1 MTGLGFG
8 VLWGQAGSLVSR
20 SVKSFVSRIWIAPG
34 IQISQAASLASMGID
49 RKDTS
54 CQSLCKERQEET
66 RKERVE
72 LRLSIPLMVSG
83 RTMTSEPQES
93 VHCPS
98 NFAEVFW
105 KWVCNSSKWC
115 RLRVLR
121 LAPQASCLPEI
132 MTHLSLKPWT
142 ATVGLGWVQI
152 TCDGALHC
160 ACVREAPVL
169 SGRVSQTGFGDNS
182 LLYMIW
188 ASVPN
193 SIFLS
198 LPSLQLCEWL
208 KVSMFVNHFSNS
220 VGRVLSDVKDR
231 EWNMETVTVVSQIKG
246 PIAFCFFSLC
256 SYTADTDTNSK
267 LFTYLL
273 ISAENTNTFPTFTRI
288 QLLMWVNSFSPP
300 NTRCS
305 RANPSMWQINNQ
317 LE

>member
-1 MTGLGFG
+1 MPIFVQGTAGGNQERTGGTASQYPSHG
-8 VLWGQAGSLVSR
+8 VWQDHD
-20 SVKSFVSRIWIAPG
+20 FWAPG
-34 IQISQAASLASMGID
+34 KCPLPQQ
-49 RKDTS
+49 
-54 CQSLCKERQEET
+54 LCWGLLK
-66 RKERVE
+66 K
-72 LRLSIPLMVSG
+72 VS
-83 RTMTSEPQES
+83 
-93 VHCPS
+93 
-98 NFAEVFW
+98 
-105 KWVCNSSKWC
+105 WVCNSSKWC

-132 MTHLSLKPWT
+132 MTRPSLKPWA
-142 ATVGLGWVQI
+142 ATVELGWVRI

-208 KVSMFVNHFSNS
+208 KVSMFANHFSNS

-273 ISAENTNTFPTFTRI
+273 ISAENTNTLPTFTRI

-300 NTRCS
+300 STRCS